1 MKVKA
6 IKEIIFWAL
15 SLLFAGVMF
24 IGAIAELNIAPWA
37 VGPVK
42 IALFMVGFIGCT
54 WASNKT
60 SFGRR
65 MAGDSF

>member
-1 MKVKA
+1 MKKT
-6 IKEIIFWAL
+6 IKEITFWVLAL
-15 SLLFAGVMF
+15 FFAGVMF
-24 IGAIAELNIAPWA
+24 IGAAAELDIALWA

-42 IALFMVGFIGCT
+42 IALFIAGFIGCT

-65 MAGDSF
+65 LSGGDFF

>member
-60 SFGRR
+60 ALGSRLSDNSF
-65 MAGDSF
+65 